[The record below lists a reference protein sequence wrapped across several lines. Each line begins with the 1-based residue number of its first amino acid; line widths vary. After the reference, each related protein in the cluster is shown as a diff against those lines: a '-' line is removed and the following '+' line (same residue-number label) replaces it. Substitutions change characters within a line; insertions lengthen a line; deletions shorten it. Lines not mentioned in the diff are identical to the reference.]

1 MDRDDIMQAIEIAL
15 GDTIPSDGFKRRT
28 ARTGDID
35 ATAARLRR
43 ILAELPPET
52 SVQEILEAID
62 E

>member
-1 MDRDDIMQAIEIAL
+1 MDRDDIMQAVEIAL
-15 GDTIPSDGFKRRT
+15 GDTIPGDSFTRRT
-28 ARTGDID
+28 ARTSDID
-35 ATAARLRR
+35 AAAVRLRR

>member
-15 GDTIPSDGFKRRT
+15 GDTISDAGFKRRT
-28 ARTGDID
+28 ARATDIE
-35 ATAARLRR
+35 ATAGRLRR